1 MNFLSRVLESI
12 NQSVSSHDLTSLL
25 EIWKHFETTLFSKL
39 DPNKVSIFIGI
50 YKYKVVI
57 SVCLFV
63 CPIIAHEPFARF
75 VSNFDWG
82 TREIHGNVLSLAK
95 IVIYDQALV
104 NGWSNY
110 EYPGQ
115 CCVF

>member
-1 MNFLSRVLESI
+1 MHFLSRVLESI

-39 DPNKVSIFIGI
+39 DPNKVSFFIVI

-57 SVCLFV
+57 SVCRFV

-82 TREIHGNVLSLAK
+82 TREIHGNVLSL
-95 IVIYDQALV
+95 VVD
-104 NGWSNY
+104 
-110 EYPGQ
+110 
-115 CCVF
+115 